1 MQQSHLALIN
11 SLVCLTLYHS
21 VTGLFI
27 DQVNSSYLTTIIS
40 IRVGLIILGLA
51 TLILCVIS
59 QNRNQLYREVLYLA
73 NHDSL
78 TETLNRRSFT
88 QFSEKALNH
97 KNNHSLSLIML
108 DIDDFK
114 KLNDQYGHYVG
125 DRALQHLSNIVK
137 SNLRNHDLF
146 CRNGGEEFIILLNNN
161 NLNETQRIAERIRL
175 CIEHQPLHLENC
187 EPIGFTVSIG
197 VLHIHLP
204 TTLPLQDLIIQ
215 ADQALY
221 QAKMQGRNRV
231 ILAS

>member
-1 MQQSHLALIN
+1 M
-11 SLVCLTLYHS
+11 
-21 VTGLFI
+21 
-27 DQVNSSYLTTIIS
+27 
-40 IRVGLIILGLA
+40 GLIILGLA

-88 QFSEKALNH
+88 QLSEKALKH

-114 KLNDQYGHYVG
+114 KMNDQYGHYVG

-137 SNLRNHDLF
+137 SNLRDHDLF
-146 CRNGGEEFIILLNNN
+146 CRIGGEEFIILLNNN
-161 NLNETQRIAERIRL
+161 NLNKTQRIAERIRM
-175 CIEHQPLHLENC
+175 CIEHQALNLENL
-187 EPIGFTVSIG
+187 EPIHFTVSMG
-197 VLHIHLP
+197 VSHTHLP
-204 TTLPLQDLIIQ
+204 TNLPLQDLIIQ

-221 QAKMQGRNRV
+221 QAKMQSRNRV